1 MWCILYVTPLVTL
14 KKKTMFWSNLRN
26 DSVLKAEFNS
36 RGRSTV
42 RYSIRVE
49 IFRWKIHTRVP
60 GERRRV
66 AGCVISSHQIVS
78 VFLMKW
84 IRLIFRL
91 GRLPSAGEARRGGQR
106 QPAGFMLIS
115 SDVGSD
121 VLSWVQRGRERG
133 GAQNLSEGRGSW
145 RPVRRTL
152 SGPSVTACPHILAEQ
167 SITRRPRTAF
177 AVDLAASS
185 ASSSS
190 ACNSQRYQRPTWRR
204 RPKDLRV

>member
-1 MWCILYVTPLVTL
+1 MWCILYVTPVVTL
-14 KKKTMFWSNLRN
+14 KETMFWSNLRN

-42 RYSIRVE
+42 RDSIRVE

-133 GAQNLSEGRGSW
+133 GSAE
-145 RPVRRTL
+145 PVGGERQL
-152 SGPSVTACPHILAEQ
+152 TACPSHAVWSVCDGLPTHIGRA
-167 SITRRPRTAF
+167 IDHT
-177 AVDLAASS
+177 
-185 ASSSS
+185 
-190 ACNSQRYQRPTWRR
+190 PTEDSVRSWFSCF
-204 RPKDLRV
+204 LCVVVVGVQ